1 MNRSRKELEERL
13 AAAEKILRDLEKSLA
28 ATKRMI
34 SEAHEILGTASGTA
48 RNRHREGQ
56 EVQVA
61 RSAQCRQECRGPG

>member
-34 SEAHEILGTASGTA
+34 SEAHEILGTAREPPETGT
-48 RNRHREGQ
+48 GKGKK
-56 EVQVA
+56 
-61 RSAQCRQECRGPG
+61 SK